1 MDLCPLMKRNM
12 EIAGMKMPESDRD
25 HGVRISRSKQER
37 LKNLKINLG
46 NVTKNI
52 CEIRLRRKRKL
63 RE

>member
-1 MDLCPLMKRNM
+1 M